1 MKRFLKINLCIF
13 IFSLLLI
20 SFINVN
26 AGTKTGH
33 KEFTKITFLYNDE
46 AYLLIEMSN
55 TQLDEMMKKVKRKA
69 FGWSTYTNIINN
81 EVVYEAGSIFSRSN
95 NTSQPIDFTYS
106 TVASTS
112 KQLTSNLSGTLAMK
126 ASGKIDAVSLGLDT
140 SIRGEIGTKNTIS
153 LEEEVDF
160 SVKIMPNK
168 KVSLL
173 VKGIATL
180 SNGASKYYFL
190 GICTKKN
197 YWEYIDVM
205 SEYYE
210 LYEETI
216 AY

>member
-1 MKRFLKINLCIF
+1 MKKFLKLNLCIF
-13 IFSLLLI
+13 ILTFVLI
-20 SFINVN
+20 TFINVN

-33 KEFTKITFLYNDE
+33 KEFTKITFLYNKD
-46 AYLLIEMSN
+46 AFLLVEMNN
-55 TQLDEMMKKVKRKA
+55 TQLEDMMKEVKRKA

-106 TVASTS
+106 TLASTS

-126 ASGKIDAVSLGLDT
+126 ASGKIDVVTLGLDT
-140 SIRGEIGTKNTIS
+140 SIRGEIGTKSTIS
-153 LEEEVDF
+153 FEEEVDF

-168 KVSLL
+168 KISLL
-173 VKGIATL
+173 VKGIANL

-216 AY
+216 TY